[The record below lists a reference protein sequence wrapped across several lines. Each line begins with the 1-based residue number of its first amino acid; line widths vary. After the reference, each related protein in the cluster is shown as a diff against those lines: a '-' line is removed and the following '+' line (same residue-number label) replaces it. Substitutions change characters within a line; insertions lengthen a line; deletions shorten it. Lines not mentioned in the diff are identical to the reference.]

1 MQTAKSTCLEDLKK
15 KREVQSLDLNRDGGY
30 TEAAA
35 SWNDASVLRSD
46 LRLDCQ
52 MFAEDQGKFH
62 RTRFQMKAYFA
73 PQFSALRQL
82 CIEGGEKSFL
92 ASIGRCKP
100 WLAQGG
106 KSNVYFAKTLDER
119 YIVKQ
124 MNRAE
129 KQSFL
134 EMAPEYLSYFSG
146 ILQPSNSE
154 PRTCL
159 AKILGAYQVR
169 SFVFVFSNTDRQIY
183 FSFRHIVHKFS
194 L

>member
-1 MQTAKSTCLEDLKK
+1 MKLVFFCRQYEEFESAAKRSCLDN
-15 KREVQSLDLNRDGGY
+15 LNYGNRLPSNEYSDSNSPKGL
-30 TEAAA
+30 A
-35 SWNDASVLRSD
+35 SSDDILILQSD

-52 MFAEDQGKFH
+52 MFAEDQGKSH
-62 RTRFQMKAYFA
+62 KTRFQMKAYYA

-82 CIEGGEKSFL
+82 SVEGGEKSFL
-92 ASIGRCKP
+92 TSIGRCKP

-106 KSNVYFAKTLDER
+106 KSNVFFAKTLDQR

-134 EMAPEYLSYFSG
+134 EMAPEYLVFFSKAF
-146 ILQPSNSE
+146 QASSSD

-159 AKILGAYQVR
+159 AKILGAYQVW
-169 SFVFVFSNTDRQIY
+169 Y
-183 FSFRHIVHKFS
+183 